1 MNDKRPNVFQTQ
13 NEGKKSADESAY
25 FRPINVDPNL
35 DFEEQERIRT
45 EEQKRMREEAMR
57 ITQEMANEGEELRKA
72 MVNES
77 QDSKPVYQSVT
88 PPPTPPVEP
97 PSNNDNDDYDDF
109 DDEPSVDEETRNRYI
124 EALSQPQMNQPYDL
138 IPLPSEGKLYSL
150 GKKNVKLAYLT
161 TADENILTSPNLV
174 NSGDFLEILIN
185 RKLLEPTLRYKDLL
199 PGDRNAIMI
208 WLRAT
213 GYGEMYPVTIYDN
226 DGEAFDTEVNLSELK
241 TVKLTVDPDEDGLY
255 TFVLPVSKNK
265 VRFKLLTIGE
275 MEELEAEAESRK
287 DDFINSDST
296 MMLEAQIVS
305 INDNKDRAFISN
317 YVENMRVLDAKKLRE
332 YMGEIYC
339 GIDMNISVKTPK
351 GDTVNTFLPLTTK
364 FFWPDFEI

>member
-1 MNDKRPNVFQTQ
+1 MSDKRPNVFQTQ
-13 NEGKKSADESAY
+13 NDIKKTADESAY

-35 DFEEQERIRT
+35 DFEEQERLRT

-72 MVNES
+72 MTEQSKPS
-77 QDSKPVYQSVT
+77 QPVYQATT
-88 PPPTPPVEP
+88 PPIVPPVVP
-97 PSNNDNDDYDDF
+97 PSNNDDE
-109 DDEPSVDEETRNRYI
+109 DDEEERRLEEERRARYI
-124 EALSQPQMNQPYDL
+124 EVLSQPQMNQPYDL
-138 IPLPSEGKLYSL
+138 IPLPSEGKLYPNK
-150 GKKNVKLAYLT
+150 KKNIKVAYLT

-174 NSGDFLEILIN
+174 ESGDFLEILIN
-185 RKLLEPTLRYKDLL
+185 RKLLEPSLRYKDLL

-213 GYGEMYPVTIYDN
+213 GYGEMYPITIYDN
-226 DGEAFDTEVNLSELK
+226 DGNPFDTEINLGSLK
-241 TVKLTVDPDEDGLY
+241 TVNLNVDPEEDGLY

-265 VRFKLLTIGE
+265 VRFRLLTIGE

-287 DDFINSDST
+287 DDFINSEST
-296 MMLEAQIVS
+296 MILEAQIVS

-317 YVENMRVLDAKKLRE
+317 YVENMRVLDAKKLRD
-332 YMGEIYC
+332 YMGTINC
-339 GIDMNISVKTPK
+339 GIDMNISVTAPN
-351 GDTVNTFLPLTTK
+351 GDTINTFLPLTTK